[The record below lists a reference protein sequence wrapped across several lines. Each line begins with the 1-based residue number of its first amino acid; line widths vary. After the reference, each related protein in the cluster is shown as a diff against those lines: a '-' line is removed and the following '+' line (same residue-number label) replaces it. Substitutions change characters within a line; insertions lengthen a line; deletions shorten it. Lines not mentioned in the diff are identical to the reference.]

1 MIHKEFKLTVTE
13 PIREESGRGVKPVH
27 WSIGQELTLS
37 EAEFSR
43 LRGGEVVERF
53 TNEGVLRF
61 DKHHFANGVRVIE
74 IEFTES
80 EVKLGNT
87 RGRKEVKLF
96 FNSSI

>member
-13 PIREESGRGVKPVH
+13 PIRQESGRSVKPVYY
-27 WSIGQELTLS
+27 SIGQELTLS

-53 TNEGVLRF
+53 TNEGVLRL

-74 IEFTES
+74 IEITES

-87 RGRKEVKLF
+87 RGRKEVKLYF
-96 FNSSI
+96 SGSI